1 MEFSDIEG
9 YGVSQFIADII
20 AELEDKTYKP
30 QPVLRINI
38 PKANGK
44 TRPLGIPVIR
54 DRVIQMCVKLVI
66 EPIFEADFEDCS
78 YGFRPKRSA
87 AGAVSEI
94 KSNLEEGKC
103 NILDADLSACF
114 DTIPHKEL
122 LEKVGN
128 RISDKNILH
137 LIKMWLKAPVVEDGR
152 PKGGKKNKVG
162 TPQGG
167 VLSPL
172 LANIYLHMLDTAV
185 RIVKGIYNEFG
196 MKIIRYADDFVI
208 MGENIP
214 NEVIDSLSCLLSDM
228 KLKLNHEK
236 SRVVN
241 AYHEGFDFLG
251 FTFRYDNDLY
261 GKKSK
266 YWNIEPSSK
275 SQKKVRGKVGK
286 YLKSNGHRDSAY
298 ICSGLNAIIRGWIN
312 YFSICNVSYPNKA
325 KRKLRYY
332 LSKRLQR
339 YYSRKSQ
346 RRCKLFNQGAFKV
359 LSDQFGLIDP
369 AKYYPRCL
377 TVNA

>member
-1 MEFSDIEG
+1 VE
-9 YGVSQFIADII
+9 
-20 AELEDKTYKP
+20 ELEDKTYKP

-44 TRPLGIPVIR
+44 TRPLGVPVIR
-54 DRVIQMCVKLVI
+54 DRVIQMCVKFVI

-78 YGFRPKRSA
+78 HGFRPKRSA

-94 KSNLEEGKC
+94 KSNLEKGEC
-103 NILDADLSACF
+103 SILDADLSACF

-122 LEKVGN
+122 LEKVGK

-152 PKGGKKNKVG
+152 PKGGKKSKVG

-185 RIVKGIYNEFG
+185 KLVDGIYSEFG
-196 MKIIRYADDFVI
+196 IKIIRYADDFVL
-208 MGENIP
+208 MGKNIP
-214 NEVIDSLSCLLSDM
+214 SEVISDLNCLLATM
-228 KLKLNHEK
+228 KLKLNREK

-241 AYHEGFDFLG
+241 AYHKSFDFLG
-251 FTFRYDNDLY
+251 FTFRHDDDLY

-266 YWNIEPSSK
+266 YWNVEPSSK
-275 SQKKVRGKVGK
+275 SQKKVRTKLGK
-286 YLKSNGHRDSAY
+286 YLKSNGHRNSAS
-298 ICSGLNAIIRGWIN
+298 ISDGLNAILRGWIN
-312 YFSICNVSYPNKA
+312 YFSIRNVSYPNKA

-332 LSKRLQR
+332 LSNRLQR
-339 YYSRKSQ
+339 YYNRKSQ

-369 AKYYPRCL
+369 AKYYPRCQ